1 MINVEHLSRLGP
13 ALKDLRWASRMT
25 QGDIR
30 DKTGMN
36 APQLSRYENGHE
48 VPTLESLVKYLHA
61 IGCDLCDLQ
70 QALVE
75 GVKLEKKPAR
85 PRRDDDELRDLR
97 DYADMRLRSS
107 PELRYMLSELLRPN
121 ADGLERLEQRL
132 SSLEE
137 RLDRESA

>member
-36 APQLSRYENGHE
+36 APQLSRYENGRE
-48 VPTLESLVKYLHA
+48 VPTLESLIKYLHA

-85 PRRDDDELRDLR
+85 RDADLR
-97 DYADMRLRSS
+97 GLREYADLRLRSD
-107 PELRYMLSELLRPN
+107 PELRRTVYDLLRPDV
-121 ADGLERLEQRL
+121 DGLERLERRL
-132 SSLEE
+132 RSLEE
-137 RLDRESA
+137 RMDRESL